1 MEALLSIPEESEAI
15 LLSVGTRR
23 MKDKVASFLFLIP
36 YLAAFC
42 LFMAFPVIYGLWIST
57 HKWNLLD
64 TNHPFVGLKNYRD
77 LFNPTTSV
85 HDPFISGLV
94 NTLQFVVYSVPLL
107 IICGLG
113 LALLVNALPRR
124 WKPIARTIYFLP
136 TAISVSVIS
145 VIWLWI
151 FDANSGLLNYYL
163 KMIGIPSIPWL
174 TSLPQAWIALV
185 LTTLWWTVG
194 FNMIIFLAALGE
206 IPEELYEAASI
217 DGAGRWMKFRS
228 ITLPQIKNITLFVLI
243 TSTISSFNIFG
254 QPLLMTRGGPGEST
268 QVLLVSIYNEAF
280 HSLDVGSAASMAVV
294 LALIMLVISVI
305 QFLLFKEK
313 KTRVSKGETTL

>member
-1 MEALLSIPEESEAI
+1 
-15 LLSVGTRR
+15 LSVERKKV
-23 MKDKVASFLFLIP
+23 KDKATSFLFLIP
-36 YLAAFC
+36 YLVTFV
-42 LFMAFPVIYGLWIST
+42 LFMGFPVIYGLWISL
-57 HKWNLLD
+57 HKWNLLEPD
-64 TNHPFVGLKNYRD
+64 HPFIGLKNYTD
-77 LFNPTTSV
+77 LFNPNTPV
-85 HDPFISGLV
+85 NDPFVTGII
-94 NTLQFVVYSVPLL
+94 NTFQFVVYSVPFL
-107 IICGLG
+107 ILCGLG

-124 WKPIARTIYFLP
+124 LKPVMRTIYFLP
-136 TAISVSVIS
+136 TAVSVSVVS

-163 KMIGIPSIPWL
+163 KKLLGISPIPWL
-174 TSLPQAWIALV
+174 TSLPQAWFAIV

-217 DGAGRWMKFRS
+217 DGAGRWTKFIH
-228 ITLPQIKNITLFVLI
+228 ITLPQIKNISLFVLI

-268 QVLLVSIYNEAF
+268 QVLLISIYNEAF

-294 LALIMLVISVI
+294 LALIMLVISAL
-305 QFLLFKEK
+305 QFILFREK
-313 KTRVSKGETTL
+313 KPRGSKGETTA